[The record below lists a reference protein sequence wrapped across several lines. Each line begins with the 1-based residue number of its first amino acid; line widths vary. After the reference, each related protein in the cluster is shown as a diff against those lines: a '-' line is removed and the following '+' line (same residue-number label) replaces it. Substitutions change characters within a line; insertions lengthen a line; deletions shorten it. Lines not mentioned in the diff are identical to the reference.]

1 MTCCRKRRGDER
13 TNEPTNQRAQEQTGV
28 NKSTFVYV
36 DITYFAH
43 WGFSPWPSAIRAA
56 FLVLP
61 SAIRAVFLVLPAA
74 IPRAVVACCAQFL
87 LRKQIPDDRPVGCIC
102 ERLPCRAAP
111 VGFFRW
117 GSWGREACTKFLY
130 TLYFWGREERTSTVF
145 WPGSRGRDSS
155 PAIGVNWGVP
165 GSGV

>member
-61 SAIRAVFLVLPAA
+61 SAIRAVFLVPPSQGPLWPVVPSFYCENKSQAA
-74 IPRAVVACCAQFL
+74 GRSAAYVNVSHAGPQWGFSVWG
-87 LRKQIPDDRPVGCIC
+87 PGVGRHAKNFSIHS
-102 ERLPCRAAP
+102 
-111 VGFFRW
+111 VFR
-117 GSWGREACTKFLY
+117 
-130 TLYFWGREERTSTVF
+130 GREERTSTVF
-145 WPGSRGRDSS
+145 WPGSRGLDSS